1 MLVATTF
8 ECQFQNGKKH
18 LNRMKTDKVTKNRV
32 GRKICST
39 VGHILRL
46 KTKLRLKNSGYRSS
60 SFKTPS

>member
-1 MLVATTF
+1 MLVATRF

-18 LNRMKTDKVTKNRV
+18 QNRMKTDKVTKNRV

-46 KTKLRLKNSGYRSS
+46 KKQITVK
-60 SFKTPS
+60 